1 MLGPGAADEKSD
13 DAEIG
18 RPSADAYPFDR
29 FEYVARRGE
38 CMDLVTD
45 DDDWDAV
52 MGCTEWP
59 NVFPAVSR
67 RDGSRRGTA
76 AAETAAAAI
85 ASAAIGGGVVGGWW
99 WREER
104 RRASGFRRHVV
115 LGGEFEDA

>member
-1 MLGPGAADEKSD
+1 MGRAGPRRRRR
-13 DAEIG
+13 EIG
-18 RPSADAYPFDR
+18 RRGNGRPYPFDR
-29 FEYVARRGE
+29 FEYVASRAR

-59 NVFPAVSR
+59 NVFPAGS

-85 ASAAIGGGVVGGWW
+85 ASAAIGAGVVGGWW

-115 LGGEFEDA
+115 LGSEFEDA